1 MSSVSSDRPLR
12 IMRYGAGS
20 LSELAEVCAEAEIER
35 PVLVTTRRGAASAGT
50 LPVVGV
56 YEDVRPHVP
65 VETVREAAALA
76 VELDADGLVGLGGGS
91 AMDTCKAVVVEILET
106 GHADLPRIVAVPT
119 TYAGAEWTPFYGL
132 LLAPGRKGGGSDPR
146 ATPIAAIY
154 DPELTL
160 GLPLEVTVG
169 TSMNALA
176 HCAEAY
182 YHPDAAPRAARHAD
196 TGATAIG
203 HALPIVVERLD
214 GIYGR
219 SRLLE
224 GAHRAALALAES
236 GVCLAHAMAQGI
248 GGRCGVPQG
257 SANAVC
263 LPVALRFNAEVVPE
277 AVERLGRA
285 LGTNDAPSRV
295 KELAALGGFGRLRDL
310 GVPEAGLGELA
321 ELIAARAGARVNP
334 RPVTADDVEG
344 LLRAVW

>member
-1 MSSVSSDRPLR
+1 
-12 IMRYGAGS
+12 MRYGAGS
-20 LSELAEVCAEAEIER
+20 LSELAEVCAEADIER
-35 PVLVTTRRGAASAGT
+35 PLLVTTRRGAGSVGS

-56 YEDVRPHVP
+56 YDGVQPHVP
-65 VETVREAAALA
+65 VESVREAARLA
-76 VELDADGLVGLGGGS
+76 SELDADGLVGLGGGS
-91 AMDTCKAVVVEILET
+91 AMDTCKAAAVEL
-106 GHADLPRIVAVPT
+106 ADMRLGGLPRIVAVPT
-119 TYAGAEWTPFYGL
+119 TYAGAEWTPYYGM

-146 ATPIAAIY
+146 ATPVAAIY

-169 TSMNALA
+169 TAMNALA

-203 HALPIVVERLD
+203 HALPIVVERPD

-248 GGRCGVPQG
+248 GGRYGVPQG

-277 AVERLGRA
+277 AIERLGTA
-285 LGTNDAPSRV
+285 LGTDDAPSRIE
-295 KELAALGGFGRLRDL
+295 ELAALGGFARLRDL
-310 GVPEAGLGELA
+310 GVPETGLGELA
-321 ELIAARAGARVNP
+321 ELVAARAGARVNP
-334 RPVTADDVEG
+334 RPVTAGDVEG
-344 LLRAVW
+344 MLRRVW